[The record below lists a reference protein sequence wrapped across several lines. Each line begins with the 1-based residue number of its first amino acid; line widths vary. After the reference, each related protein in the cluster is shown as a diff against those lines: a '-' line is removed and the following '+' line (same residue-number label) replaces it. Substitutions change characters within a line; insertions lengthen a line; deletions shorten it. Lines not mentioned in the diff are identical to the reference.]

1 VLDADGVPD
10 FEGDADDYGGAGAD
24 GELHEPGAGVEL
36 EIAAGV
42 EVGEQAGGVL
52 GHHDEDEEKHLA
64 VEVGPGDGAAN
75 PAVEAEVDEGGEG
88 PDVFF
93 ASDAAVSSEDGGDE
107 EVDGEG
113 EVLVMG
119 EGGERKGGGAN
130 HGGPG
135 AEEEAE
141 DGDGLEGDV
150 GCEEVGDAYADE
162 HAEHEG
168 DADPGEEMKG
178 FASVAGLEEEQA
190 FEGDGAGERAGDGGG
205 NA

>member
-1 VLDADGVPD
+1 M
-10 FEGDADDYGGAGAD
+10 
-24 GELHEPGAGVEL
+24 GEE
-36 EIAAGV
+36 
-42 EVGEQAGGVL
+42 AGGVL
-52 GHHDEDEEKHLA
+52 RRHDEDQEKHLA
-64 VEVGPGDGAAN
+64 VEVGPGDGATN
-75 PAVEAEVDEGGEG
+75 PAVEAEVDERGEG

-93 ASDAAVSSEDGGDE
+93 AGDAAVGSEDGGDE
-107 EVDGEG
+107 EIDGKR
-113 EVLVMG
+113 EVLVVCDG
-119 EGGERKGGGAN
+119 GKREGRAAD